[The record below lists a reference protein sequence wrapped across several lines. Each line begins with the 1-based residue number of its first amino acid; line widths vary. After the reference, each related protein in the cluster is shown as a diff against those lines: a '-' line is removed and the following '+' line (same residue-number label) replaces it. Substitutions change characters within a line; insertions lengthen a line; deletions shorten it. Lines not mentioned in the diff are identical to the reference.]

1 MNRCFGVGQCALLL
15 ESACSSWG
23 TCLFM
28 NLWFMWLTLFLELFQ
43 VGFSA
48 KELAP
53 EVQTHLPKSLERD
66 SPYLTH
72 PVFNMWVVLRLLHW
86 EVTKPELLRHNVAF
100 LMCWLV

>member
-1 MNRCFGVGQCALLL
+1 
-15 ESACSSWG
+15 
-23 TCLFM
+23 
-28 NLWFMWLTLFLELFQ
+28 

-72 PVFNMWVVLRLLHW
+72 PVFNM
-86 EVTKPELLRHNVAF
+86 
-100 LMCWLV
+100 